1 MGYNFNNMSSVYI
14 FIGSDGMFSLKPKE
28 DKFYKLFLEA
38 AEIVNEGAILL
49 RHSLDNLQDKE
60 LNVSKIEVLEHKGD
74 RLVNIVVK
82 ELSESFITPIDRE
95 DIYSL
100 IKKLDDVL
108 DLTNSTMHRFLMYDI
123 TKSTEEAKLFAD
135 MIVECTQHILEL
147 MRGLNS
153 VANKAQWIREKILC
167 IHDIESKADRLFR
180 KTVSEL
186 FKNEPN
192 PIEIIKWK
200 EIYQILE
207 NTMDK
212 CEKISNTV
220 EGVVIKNA

>member
-1 MGYNFNNMSSVYI
+1 MFN
-14 FIGSDGMFSLKPKE
+14 LKPKE
-28 DKFYKLFLEA
+28 DKFFKLFLKA
-38 AEIVNEGAILL
+38 AENINDGAIIL
-49 RHSLDNLQDKE
+49 RESLDSLSDKE
-60 LNVSKIEVLEHKGD
+60 QNVRKIEDLEHKGD
-74 RLVNIVVK
+74 KLVSITTKTLN
-82 ELSESFITPIDRE
+82 EAFITPIDRE

-123 TKSTEEAKLFAD
+123 NKSTEASKLLAD
-135 MIVECTQHILEL
+135 MIVECTKNVLEL
-147 MRGLNS
+147 MKVLNS
-153 VANKAQWIREKILC
+153 VGNKAKYIEEIIIR
-167 IHDIESKADRLFR
+167 IHRIESEADSLFR

-186 FKNEPN
+186 FKNETN

-207 NTMDK
+207 NTIDN
-212 CEKISNTV
+212 CEKIANTV